1 MDIAK
6 RIYELRKV
14 KGLSQE
20 QLANEI
26 GVSRQ
31 AVSKWESQ
39 QSLPELD
46 KVIILSEYFHVS
58 TDYLL
63 TGKGTAPKG
72 KDHVLGSQILYFL
85 PVFLIFMGVICSM
98 ANWYENQYMTDI
110 FVGFLIIGAGMFFY
124 FVGTAISSCPPMTI
138 IKRLNLIMGSF
149 IPLALFSNFLMNE
162 MLAPYPLGIY
172 SRCLFCLIYFL
183 LSCLICW
190 KIK

>member
-39 QSLPELD
+39 QSLPDLD
-46 KVIILSEYFHVS
+46 KVIILSEYFGVS

-63 TGKGTAPKG
+63 TGKIHETKG
-72 KDHVLGSQILYFL
+72 KDHILGSKILYFL
-85 PVFLIFMGVICSM
+85 STFLMFFGVICSW

-110 FVGFLIIGAGMFFY
+110 FVGLFIVGAGIFFY
-124 FVGTAISSCPPMTI
+124 FVGTVISSYPAMVSV
-138 IKRLNLIMGSF
+138 KRLNVMISSL
-149 IPLALFSNFLMNE
+149 IPLALLCNFFMNDI
-162 MLAPYPLGIY
+162 LAPYPLGIY
-172 SRCLFCLIYFL
+172 TRCLFFL
-183 LSCLICW
+183 LYLLLCFLVCL